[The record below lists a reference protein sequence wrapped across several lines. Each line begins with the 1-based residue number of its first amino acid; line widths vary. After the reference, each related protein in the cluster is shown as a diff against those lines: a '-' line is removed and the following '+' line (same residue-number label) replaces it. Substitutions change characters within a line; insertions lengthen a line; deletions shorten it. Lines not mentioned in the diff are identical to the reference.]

1 MLSIA
6 AKSYGEAGALSCP
19 SPTYSSRAS
28 TPTPVSHSI
37 KRGNVRRGRLIPS
50 RGRIPLRRSPRP
62 HTPRTEEEGEEE
74 EEEEEVEA
82 ADEPSG
88 QGTRCVAT
96 SRMERVH

>member
-6 AKSYGEAGALSCP
+6 AKSYGEAGALSSP

-37 KRGNVRRGRLIPS
+37 KRGDVRRGRLIPS

-62 HTPRTEEEGEEE
+62 HTLGTEEE

-82 ADEPSG
+82 AGEPSG